1 MKKILGLDLGTN
13 SIGWAVVNEAE
24 NADEKS
30 SIVKLGVRVNPL
42 TVDEL
47 SNFEKGKSITTNADR
62 TLKRT
67 ARRNL
72 QRYKL
77 RRECLINIL
86 KENGFVADDTILSEN
101 GNRTTFETYR
111 LRAKAA
117 TEEISLKEFARI
129 LLMINKKRGY
139 KSSRKAKSTDEGQLI
154 DGMEIAKRL
163 YEENL
168 TPGQLS
174 LTLLEEGKK
183 HLPDFYRSDLQSE
196 FDRVWDFQKQ
206 FYDFLTDELKE
217 ELKGKNEK
225 ATWAICAPSKDTK
238 DNGKFVWRWK
248 VTEQKW
254 NDEKAVNEEV
264 EVEKTLE
271 GEKRKGTSAEQNI
284 ENYKWRAKA
293 LSEKISPE
301 QLIVVFKKING
312 QINSASSYL
321 GDISDR
327 SKELYFNKMTVGQ
340 FQMAQLDK
348 NPNYSL
354 KNQVFYR
361 QDYLNEF
368 EVIWETQAK
377 FHKELTPELKKE
389 IRDVVI
395 FYQRP
400 LKSQK
405 GLISFCEFE
414 SRKIEVE
421 VDGKKKI
428 KTIGSRVCPKSSP
441 LFQEFKIWQ
450 RLNDVLIFPANEKNK
465 KKRPNARSLSAEEK
479 LNLYYALSY
488 KDELGKGQIL
498 DILDM
503 PDYELNFDKI
513 QGNTTQYKLFN
524 AYKEIAEK
532 IGYDKDKINSIED
545 IKAIFESYNIKTD
558 ILQLDDK
565 IEWENFESQ
574 PLFKLWHLLYSFEGD
589 KSDIGNKNLI
599 EKISSLCNMPYDFAK
614 ILANVQYEN
623 AYASLSSKAIKKI
636 LPHLISGEQYDI
648 ACVLAGYKTHSKDS
662 LTKEQ
667 IKNKQL
673 KDRLELLPRNSLRNP
688 VVEKIL
694 NQMVNVVNG
703 IIDVYGKP
711 EEVRIELARELK
723 KNADER
729 FMLTDSTN
737 NSDKEIKRLKDEMK
751 EKFPNVFGN
760 YEPSR
765 NDIIRYRL
773 WLELAPNGHKPLYGS
788 SENLKREISPA
799 ILFSG
804 DIEIE
809 HILPKA
815 RLFDDSFSNKT
826 LAFKQDNLNKGA
838 QTAIDFI
845 GDNGLSDYIE
855 RIIRVYG
862 TRTTKKVVTNSKT
875 KNKKVEKETKT
886 FDSIFREH
894 EQKMLRN
901 KNIASSVE
909 KWNKATD
916 EERQKLSKPWACMSD
931 VEKKIEVINK
941 YYSGKIKKLI
951 TKGSELPEGFINRD
965 LANTQYITKKAK
977 EKLGEI
983 VRYVVCSTGSIT
995 DRLREDWQLV
1005 DIMRELNW
1013 KKYEELG
1020 LTEIIDKVDYDG
1032 NPYKVYRIKG
1042 WTKRNDHRH
1051 HAMDALTT
1059 AFTKRSIIQYLN
1071 NLNARRLDEKQSI
1084 SNAEKDEF
1092 DSTAITTEDVILST
1106 PDVKAI
1112 EKKELE
1118 VRENKNGKK
1127 KLCFKMPMD
1136 NFRAE
1141 AKRQLENTLIS
1152 IKAKNKVVTR
1162 NINKAKNN
1170 VISEIIDKEGNKK
1183 TVKGQLTLTPRGQLH
1198 EDTVHGVIKRYA
1210 PEKVKINAHFG
1221 ESKIKCVVDK
1231 RYKCA
1236 LLDRFLKYE
1245 KDPKRAFAGKN
1256 SLDKNPVWLNES
1268 HTEKVPN
1275 EVVLFEFVYTK
1286 RKEVSY
1292 DNFGKSG
1299 NKKLDKEGVI
1309 KALNKIID
1317 KKTRDILIKR
1327 FEEYGFDAQ
1336 KAFSNLTENPIW
1348 LNQEKGIAIK
1358 RVTITGISNGEPLHD
1373 KRDKDGNLILD
1384 EKGIKQPVDYV
1395 NTGNNHHV
1403 AIYRKPKLDK
1413 NNQPVLDENGD
1424 IVYELDEE
1432 IVSFYAATSRAMQ
1445 HLPIID
1451 KTYKQSEGWEFLF
1464 SMKQNEYF
1472 VFPRYKMV
1480 KDEDGNEKQIKIF
1493 DPKEIDLLD
1502 PDNYALISP
1511 NLFRVQKMSKV
1522 LAGNSFV
1529 RDYVFRHHLETK
1541 VEEIKVLKDITYK
1554 QYKSLPFAVDIV
1566 KVRVN
1571 HIGQIVSVGEY

>member
-24 NADEKS
+24 KAGEQS

-47 SNFEKGKSITTNADR
+47 TNFEKGKSITINADR
-62 TLKRT
+62 TLKRSM
-67 ARRNL
+67 RRNL

-77 RRECLINIL
+77 RRENLIEIL
-86 KENGFVADDTILSEN
+86 KSNDFISDDTILSEN

-117 TEEISLKEFARI
+117 TEEITLAEFARV

-139 KSSRKAKSTDEGQLI
+139 KSSRKAKNTEEGQLI

-163 YEENL
+163 YNENL
-168 TPGQLS
+168 TPGQFS
-174 LTLLEEGKK
+174 LELLKNGKK
-183 HLPDFYRSDLQSE
+183 YLPDFYRSDLQTE
-196 FDRVWDFQKQ
+196 FDKVWDVQKR
-206 FYDFLTDELKE
+206 FYPEILTDDLKE
-217 ELKGKNEK
+217 NLQGKNK
-225 ATWAICAPSKDTK
+225 TQSWAICQKPFGIEGVKRRTK
-238 DNGKFVWRWK
+238 GN
-248 VTEQKW
+248 EQK
-254 NDEKAVNEEV
+254 V
-264 EVEKTLE
+264 
-271 GEKRKGTSAEQNI
+271 
-284 ENYKWRAKA
+284 ENYSWRVKA
-293 LSEKISPE
+293 LSEQMDLE
-301 QLIVVFKKING
+301 ELAIVLQEING
-312 QINSASSYL
+312 QINNASGYL

-361 QDYLNEF
+361 KDYLNEF

-428 KTIGSRVCPKSSP
+428 KTIGCRVCPKSSP

-465 KKRPNARSLSAEEK
+465 KKHPNARSLSAEEK

-488 KDELGKGQIL
+488 KGELGKGQIR

-545 IKAIFESYNIKTD
+545 IKAIFESHNIKTD

-711 EEVRIELARELK
+711 DEVRIELARELK

-737 NSDKEIKRLKDEMK
+737 NSEKEVKRLKEEMK
-751 EKFPNVFGN
+751 ENFPKVFRN

-773 WLELAPNGHKPLYGS
+773 WKELTPNGFKPLYGS
-788 SENLKREISPA
+788 SKNLEKEITPE
-799 ILFSG
+799 ILFSK
-804 DIEIE
+804 EIDVE

-815 RLFDDSFSNKT
+815 RLFDNSFSNKT

-862 TRTTKKVVTNSKT
+862 TRTTKKVVTNPKT
-875 KNKKVEKETKT
+875 KNKKVETETKT

-1032 NPYKVYRIKG
+1032 NPYKEYRIKG

-1092 DSTAITTEDVILST
+1092 DSTAITTEDIILST

-1118 VRENKNGKK
+1118 VRENENGKK
-1127 KLCFKMPMD
+1127 KLCFKMPMN
-1136 NFRAE
+1136 NFRME
-1141 AKRQLENTLIS
+1141 ARRHLESIIIS
-1152 IKAKNKVVTR
+1152 QKAKNKVVTQ
-1162 NINKAKNN
+1162 NINKAENSVESVVVRDGEEKR
-1170 VISEIIDKEGNKK
+1170 I
-1183 TVKGQLTLTPRGQLH
+1183 KGQMVKTPRGQLH
-1198 EDTVHGVIKRYA
+1198 EQTIYGQNRLSRIELNDKISKEQISLIVNQNIKNFIQN
-1210 PEKVKINAHFG
+1210 KVKECGSIKKAF
-1221 ESKIKCVVDK
+1221 SKENIPNIIYKGKQIKYLIISIPCFTQRVDIQK
-1231 RYKCA
+1231 FFTDTQKSDSA
-1236 LLDRFLKYE
+1236 KE
-1245 KDPKRAFAGKN
+1245 KAI
-1256 SLDKNPVWLNES
+1256 
-1268 HTEKVPN
+1268 
-1275 EVVLFEFVYTK
+1275 
-1286 RKEVSY
+1286 
-1292 DNFGKSG
+1292 KSIIDLG
-1299 NKKLDKEGVI
+1299 I
-1309 KALNKIID
+1309 QKIIEE
-1317 KKTRDILIKR
+1317 R
-1327 FEEYGFDAQ
+1327 FESLGKDFK
-1336 KAFSNLTENPIW
+1336 KAFSNLDENPIW
-1348 LNQEKGIAIK
+1348 LNKEKGIAIK
-1358 RVTITGISNGEPLHD
+1358 RVKITGISNAIALHD

-1384 EKGIKQPVDYV
+1384 KEGKKQPIDYV
-1395 NTGNNHHV
+1395 STGNNHHV

-1424 IVYELDEE
+1424 IIYELDEK
-1432 IVSFYAATSRAMQ
+1432 IVSFYEATSRAM
-1445 HLPIID
+1445 LGYPIID
-1451 KTYKQSEGWEFLF
+1451 KEYRKDEGWQFLF
-1464 SMKQNEYF
+1464 TMKQNEFF
-1472 VFPRYKMV
+1472 VFPRY
-1480 KDEDGNEKQIKIF
+1480 DADGNMTFNPLEYDEAWFKN
-1493 DPKEIDLLD
+1493 PE
-1502 PDNYALISP
+1502 NYAEISP

-1522 LAGNSFV
+1522 LSGNSFV
-1529 RDYVFRHHLETK
+1529 RDYMFRHHLETK
-1541 VEEIKVLKDITYK
+1541 VDEIKTLKGITYK
-1554 QYKSLPFAVDIV
+1554 QFKSLPFVTTIV

-1571 HIGQIVSVGEY
+1571 HIGQIVSIGEY